1 MQLTQEQ
8 FTINF
13 IQLMRA
19 KFQSSEERKGLLSL
33 MIGEVQL
40 QMMKETLQPVDIETA
55 WSMVL
60 DELMTLDL
68 SKVDL
73 SKAKSGIKK

>member
-8 FTINF
+8 FATTF
-13 IQLMRA
+13 IELMRA
-19 KFQSSEERKGLLSL
+19 KFQSTEERQGLMAL

-40 QMMKETLQPVDIETA
+40 QKMKATLKPVDIETA
-55 WSMVL
+55 WSVVL
-60 DELMTLDL
+60 DELMTIDL

-73 SKAKSGIKK
+73 TNAKLGSKK